1 MVSIAACLSF
11 SFLYSCHT
19 GAQETNSSGKDLAS
33 HNFSGVLFSMQR
45 GLLVGEIR
53 ATVFDKSSIWFQW
66 GLGFL
71 HPWQVG
77 AHLEARVVNS
87 T

>member
-1 MVSIAACLSF
+1 MVSIAACLSVLLSHWSPGNKFLRKRF
-11 SFLYSCHT
+11 SQPH
-19 GAQETNSSGKDLAS
+19 
-33 HNFSGVLFSMQR
+33 FSGVLFSMQR
-45 GLLVGEIR
+45 GLLVGDIR
-53 ATVFDKSSIWFQW
+53 AAVFDQSSIWFQW

-71 HPWQVG
+71 HPWPVG